1 MGYTTGRELH
11 PALKI
16 VIQLRTIIISDII
29 SVNKK
34 FFSRL
39 SKYNNLQAGKHRLFL
54 NILLFGK
61 LLSPVRVR
69 AALPSGKGI
78 KKQARRCRQ
87 IQLQSGETARF
98 LCSPSVPLSV
108 SVFFQ
113 SCCDAVLPAP
123 FPSRLFAGF
132 WPARPSGSIF
142 PPTFYA
148 EGRIILQ
155 FYGRAVYFAGYVT
168 PLQMPCHSACK
179 GQRESPRTR

>member
-1 MGYTTGRELH
+1 MLETR
-11 PALKI
+11 A
-16 VIQLRTIIISDII
+16 S
-29 SVNKK
+29 
-34 FFSRL
+34 
-39 SKYNNLQAGKHRLFL
+39 HRLKTGFPPG
-54 NILLFGK
+54 GK
-61 LLSPVRVR
+61 ALSPVRVR

-108 SVFFQ
+108 SVFFP